1 MTIISLDFSI
11 LYPGVCV
18 CKDFK
23 KWTWIAVVNSNQT
36 KKDLKNIE
44 DLLLKYPSI
53 KILSTLTRR
62 EKNQQYHITERNKL
76 VNYLEASGLL
86 IEEIKKNLEPEEDL
100 LVSIEGIS
108 FGSKGNA
115 LVDISQATGII
126 KNKIVEEILGGDC
139 SRFFVFSPSELKNAI
154 GCKGNAKKTDVLNR
168 FLEEPGIE
176 SVRSS
181 DLYLAIQSEDWI
193 REGDLIRSP
202 IMDMVDSY
210 LGVVKIHQIL
220 NKK

>member
-11 LYPGVCV
+11 LYPGVCI

-23 KWTWIAVVNSNQT
+23 GWTWIGVINSNQT
-36 KKDLKNIE
+36 RKDLKNTE

-53 KILSTLTRR
+53 KILSTLSRR
-62 EKNQQYHITERNKL
+62 EKSAQYHITERNKL

-86 IEEIKKNLEPEEDL
+86 IEEIKKNIDPREEV

-126 KNKIVEEILGGDC
+126 KNKIVEEILSGDC

-154 GCKGNAKKTDVLNR
+154 GCKGNAKKTDILNR
-168 FLEEPGIE
+168 FLDDPIIE
-176 SVRSS
+176 SVRTS
-181 DLYLAIQSEDWI
+181 DLYRAIETEEWI
-193 REGDLIRSP
+193 REGEHIKSP

-220 NKK
+220 NQK